1 MARCRLC
8 TSVALYRH
16 DWQLT
21 GLMTRAVQQ
30 TSLKCARLSSE
41 QICRTGTKR
50 RPCWRQT
57 PALHERRLQFES
69 AFLSITGWMGLQS
82 RSQAEV
88 FMEEEGKGGATTR
101 ARAFVGS
108 VAMYLQD
115 HEFKMQLLSPRRACT
130 FLGSPLRTRGR
141 APINTIPKPSFLRIW
156 SIGLEAPRM

>member
-1 MARCRLC
+1 M
-8 TSVALYRH
+8 
-16 DWQLT
+16 
-21 GLMTRAVQQ
+21 
-30 TSLKCARLSSE
+30 SSY
-41 QICRTGTKR
+41 CNLRV
-50 RPCWRQT
+50 
-57 PALHERRLQFES
+57 FS
-69 AFLSITGWMGLQS
+69 FLSITGWMGFQS